1 MGGWVDGW
9 MNVMRLSPTGL
20 FRNIG
25 GVVCMTEHVFIYGEG
40 GRVGERGHRHNRHRT
55 PGQRAWR
62 VHVVRRGETESD
74 EAVQYPQPASC
85 LCRCFIS
92 K

>member
-1 MGGWVDGW
+1 MDGW
-9 MNVMRLSPTGL
+9 MNGVRLSPTGL

-25 GVVCMTEHVFIYGEG
+25 GVVCMTAQMLIDGGGSWVG
-40 GRVGERGHRHNRHRT
+40 GREHRHNRHRT
-55 PGQRAWR
+55 PGQRGGRA
-62 VHVVRRGETESD
+62 HVVRRRETESD
-74 EAVQYPQPASC
+74 EAVPQPASC